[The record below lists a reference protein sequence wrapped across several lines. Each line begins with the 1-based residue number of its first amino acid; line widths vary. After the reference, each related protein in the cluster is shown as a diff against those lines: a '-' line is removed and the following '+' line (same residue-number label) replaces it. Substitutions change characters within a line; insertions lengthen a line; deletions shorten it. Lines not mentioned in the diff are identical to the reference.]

1 VIAQCLSIADT
12 RMCNLWKK
20 DADLVVEPD
29 IEGFSFDCFDR
40 AQELIANGEKATRA
54 ALPQLRR
61 LLRISEPAML
71 SNSHPCSQI

>member
-1 VIAQCLSIADT
+1 
-12 RMCNLWKK
+12 
-20 DADLVVEPD
+20 VVEPD